1 MMGAEEE
8 FAKFL
13 ENYLAETPAGVE
25 GDAQMRAGLAAPI
38 TTLTRESVMKDTL
51 TDEEIDSWFEY
62 FGWNLWDVIRSRAS
76 EGESGLIPRQQYE
89 TLAFV
94 QQWATYPDL
103 VRALTAKLG
112 PEGVIALGRS
122 MRTEVGSK
130 VNFLRNWAFACP
142 LFGRGIACALGLEQP
157 TDRREDVETLIQF
170 ARRVMFGAWGEEEGG
185 QAFCASRGY
194 RAPQL
199 EPAVRERFW
208 ADREVFS
215 EPDEAKAVR
224 QFNAQAEIFGF
235 LFHYDCRAGVN
246 DTGPYPTSDGG
257 LVLVRDLFLDE
268 PGYPWSHVA
277 EGLPYALTQA
287 FFFPPGAPIEFVVN
301 DLATVFTTPA
311 DYQKHVVAV
320 STYVRDTWDTPVDRL
335 RQIGP
340 EERAQIAKD
349 ASAAL
354 MKLYAHIAGND
365 TDANLR
371 AGIRMYSREMIMPHA
386 RAAGLWDEFVADGF
400 DDIHPLTEQAW
411 PTLSGPAAAEVLAP
425 VLLLGQA
432 FPSVR
437 ATVAG

>member
-1 MMGAEEE
+1 MGAEED
-8 FAKFL
+8 FAPFL
-13 ENYLAETPAGVE
+13 ENYLTEIPPGPE
-25 GDAQMRAGLAAPI
+25 GDAQIRASLPAPI
-38 TTLTRESVMKDTL
+38 TTLTRESVMRDTL
-51 TDEEIDSWFEY
+51 TDEEIDAWFQY

-94 QQWATYPDL
+94 QQWATYPAL
-103 VRALTAKLG
+103 FRAMTEELG
-112 PEGVIALGRS
+112 PEGVIALGTA
-122 MRTEVGSK
+122 MRTQVGSK

-142 LFGRGIACALGLEQP
+142 LFGRGIACALGLEEP
-157 TDRREDVETLIQF
+157 RDRREDIETLIQF

-185 QAFCASRGY
+185 EAFCASRGY
-194 RAPQL
+194 NVEQL
-199 EPAVRERFW
+199 EPAVLQRFW
-208 ADREVFS
+208 EDRETIRDPVQ
-215 EPDEAKAVR
+215 ARAVR

-246 DTGPYPTSDGG
+246 DTGPYATPDGG
-257 LVLVRDLFLDE
+257 LVLVRDLFLNE
-268 PGYPWSHVA
+268 PGYPWSQTA
-277 EGLPYALTQA
+277 DGLPYALTQA
-287 FFFPPGAPIEFVVN
+287 FFFAPQAPVEFVVN

-320 STYVRDTWDTPVDRL
+320 TTYVRDTWDTPVADI

-340 EERAQIAKD
+340 DERGQIAKA

-371 AGIRMYSREMIMPHA
+371 AGIRMYAREMVMPHA
-386 RAAGLWDEFVADGF
+386 RAAGLWDAFVADGF
-400 DDIHPLTEQAW
+400 DDIHPLTEEAW

-425 VLLLGQA
+425 VLLLGKA

-437 ATVAG
+437 ATVSG

>member
-1 MMGAEEE
+1 MGAEED
-8 FAKFL
+8 FAPFL
-13 ENYLAETPAGVE
+13 ANYLAEVPPGVE
-25 GDAQMRAGLAAPI
+25 GDAIMRAKLAAPI
-38 TTLTRESVMKDTL
+38 TTLTRESVLRDTL
-51 TDEEIDSWFEY
+51 SDEEIESWFEY

-103 VRALTAKLG
+103 VRAMTDKLG
-112 PEGVIALGRS
+112 VEGVIDLGRS

-142 LFGRGIACALGLEQP
+142 LFGRGIAVALGLEDP

-170 ARRVMFGAWGEEEGG
+170 TRRIMYGTWNGDEGE
-185 QAFCASRGY
+185 AFSASRGF
-194 RAPQL
+194 RIEQLAPEL
-199 EPAVRERFW
+199 LDRFW
-208 ADREVFS
+208 AEREPIT
-215 EPDEAKAVR
+215 EPEQARAVR

-246 DTGPYPTSDGG
+246 DTGPYDTPDGG
-257 LVLVRDLFLDE
+257 RVLVRDLFLNE
-268 PGYPWSHVA
+268 PGYPWSDVA

-287 FFFPPGAPIEFVVN
+287 FFFAPGAPIEFVVN
-301 DLATVFTTPA
+301 DLATVFTKPA
-311 DYQKHVVAV
+311 DYQKHVVATA
-320 STYVRDTWDTPVDRL
+320 TYVRDTWDTPVDQL

-340 EERAQIAKD
+340 DERAAIAK
-349 ASAAL
+349 ASSASL

-386 RAAGLWDEFVADGF
+386 RVAGLWDDFVAGGF

-411 PTLSGPAAAEVLAP
+411 PTLSGPAAGEVLAP
-425 VLLLGQA
+425 VLMLGKA

-437 ATVAG
+437 QTVAG